1 MASSL
6 TPAAR
11 ASLIALLFNNTNF
24 ANVGDATGLRGSS
37 TAGSFYI
44 SLHTSDP
51 SGGNQSTSES
61 AYTGYAR
68 IPVARTSGGFT
79 CSGENVSNAAA
90 VIFAACTAGTETITH
105 FGIGSASSGA
115 GNLMASAPLDST
127 LAVYA
132 TIQPQFDIGS
142 LSAAAAC

>member
-37 TAGSFYI
+37 TPGSFYV

-51 SGGNQSTSES
+51 SGGNQTTSES

-68 IPVARTSGGFT
+68 IPVARSGAGFT

-90 VIFAACTAGTETITH
+90 VVFAACTAGNETITH
-105 FGIGSASSGA
+105 FGFGSASSGA
-115 GNLMASAPLDST
+115 GNLFASAPLDAS
-127 LAVYA
+127 LSVYA
-132 TIQPQFDIGS
+132 TIQPQFDIGA
-142 LSAAAAC
+142 LAAAASC

>member
-6 TPAAR
+6 TPTAR
-11 ASLIALLFNNTNF
+11 AGLIALIFNNTNL

-37 TAGSFYI
+37 TAGSFYVT
-44 SLHTSDP
+44 LHTSDP
-51 SGGNQSTSES
+51 SAGSQATAE
-61 AYTGYAR
+61 ATYTGYAR
-68 IPVARTSGGFT
+68 IPVARSAAGFT

-105 FGIGSASSGA
+105 WAFGSASTGA
-115 GNLMASAPLDST
+115 GVLFASAPLDSS

-132 TIQPQFDIGS
+132 TVQPRFDIGAM
-142 LSAAAAC
+142 SAAATC

>member
-11 ASLIALLFNNTNF
+11 ANLILLMFNNVDW
-24 ANVGDATGLRGSS
+24 AGIARGAAV
-37 TAGSFYI
+37 AGSFYVT
-44 SLHTSDP
+44 LHTADP
-51 SGGNQSTSES
+51 SGGNQTTSES

-68 IPVARTSGGFT
+68 IPVARSGAGFT

-90 VIFAACTAGTETITH
+90 VIFAACTGGTETITH
-105 FGIGSASSGA
+105 WGVGSASSGA
-115 GNLMASAPLDST
+115 GNLFASAPLDAS

-132 TIQPQFDIGS
+132 TIQPRFDIGA